1 MTKLLRKQTQMTPF
15 QVQNRET
22 YILAR
27 EIYIFAREIYILAR
41 EIYILAREAFSK
53 NDQKRLFRMGV
64 KTKSLQI
71 WGLSTLKL

>member
-1 MTKLLRKQTQMTPF
+1 MTPF

-27 EIYIFAREIYILAR
+27 EIYIFARE
-41 EIYILAREAFSK
+41 AFLK
-53 NDQKRLFRMGV
+53 NDQKRRFGMGV

-71 WGLSTLKL
+71 WRLSTLKL

>member
-1 MTKLLRKQTQMTPF
+1 MTKLLRKQTQTTPF

-22 YILAR
+22 
-27 EIYIFAREIYILAR
+27 YIFAREIYILAR

-71 WGLSTLKL
+71 WRLSTLKL

>member
-27 EIYIFAREIYILAR
+27 EIYIFAREIYIF
-41 EIYILAREAFSK
+41 AREAFSK
-53 NDQKRLFRMGV
+53 IDQKRLFGMGA

-71 WGLSTLKL
+71 WRLSTLKL

>member
-41 EIYILAREAFSK
+41 EAFSK